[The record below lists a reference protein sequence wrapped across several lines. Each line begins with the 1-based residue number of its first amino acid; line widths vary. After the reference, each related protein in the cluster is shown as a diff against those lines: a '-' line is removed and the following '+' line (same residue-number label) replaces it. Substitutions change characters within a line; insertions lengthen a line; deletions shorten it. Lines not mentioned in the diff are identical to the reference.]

1 MQATNM
7 RSPTNMYTNW
17 TVAEILD
24 ALAFLCME
32 MFCLRSTV
40 LHYTHLEKGISEEQ
54 YTNAFTK
61 KVQD

>member
-7 RSPTNMYTNW
+7 RSPANVYTNW

-40 LHYTHLEKGISEEQ
+40 LHYTHLEGISEEQ
-54 YTNAFTK
+54 YNNVFTK

>member
-7 RSPTNMYTNW
+7 RSPANVYTNW

-40 LHYTHLEKGISEEQ
+40 LHYTHLEGISEEQ
-54 YTNAFTK
+54 YTNVFTK

>member
-1 MQATNM
+1 
-7 RSPTNMYTNW
+7 MYTNW

-40 LHYTHLEKGISEEQ
+40 LHYTHLEGISEEQ
-54 YTNAFTK
+54 YNNVFTK

>member
-1 MQATNM
+1 
-7 RSPTNMYTNW
+7 MYTNW

-40 LHYTHLEKGISEEQ
+40 LHYTHLEKGISEEK
-54 YTNAFTK
+54 YTNVFTK

>member
-40 LHYTHLEKGISEEQ
+40 LHYTHLEGISEEQ
-54 YTNAFTK
+54 YTNVLTK